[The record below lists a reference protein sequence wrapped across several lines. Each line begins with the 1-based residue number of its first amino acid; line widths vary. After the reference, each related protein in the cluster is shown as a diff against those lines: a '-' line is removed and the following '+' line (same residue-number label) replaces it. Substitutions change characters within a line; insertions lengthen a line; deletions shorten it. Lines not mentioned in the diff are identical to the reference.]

1 MSETEAPSLN
11 INDLL
16 GAVKIIDACSERG
29 AFKGNELANVGA
41 VRDRLEAFAQAN
53 MPAAPEPEQINE
65 DGTVPPGYPAHTEE
79 EDEE

>member
-1 MSETEAPSLN
+1 MSDAPNLN

-53 MPAAPEPEQINE
+53 MPAEPEPEE
-65 DGTVPPGYPAHTEE
+65 TEE
-79 EDEE
+79 VSEE